1 MLCESGVVREVG
13 DAYDEQAELYA
24 SLFLHELRNDEQ
36 SLQML
41 DRLAALVPDGAPV
54 LDVGC
59 GPGGLVQHLVELG
72 LDASGIDLSPGQIAQ
87 ARAAF
92 PECRFEVG
100 NLTDLQVDDGSLG
113 GITSK
118 YSIIHLDPGRLA
130 DTFAEWRR
138 ALSPGAPLFLSFF
151 GSRSAEAHGTPF
163 DHKVVTAHE
172 LCPTTVSSLLDA
184 AGFVDVETTATP
196 IPPGGRP
203 FDHVT
208 MLARAAAG

>member
-1 MLCESGVVREVG
+1 MTDAVG
-13 DAYDEQAELYA
+13 DAYDEKAELYA
-24 SLFLHELRNDEQ
+24 SLFLHELQNDEQ
-36 SLQML
+36 SLRVL
-41 DRLAALVPDGAPV
+41 DRFAALVPDGEPV

-72 LDASGIDLSPGQIAQ
+72 LDASGVDLSPGQIAQ

-92 PECRFEVG
+92 PERRFEVG
-100 NLTDLQVDDGSLG
+100 DLTDLQVDDGSLG

-118 YSIIHLDPGRLA
+118 YSIIHLDPARLG
-130 DTFAEWRR
+130 DTFSGWCRVLQA
-138 ALSPGAPLFLSFF
+138 GAPLFLSFF
-151 GSRSAEAHGTPF
+151 GSRTAEAHGTPF
-163 DHKVVTAHE
+163 DHKVVTAYE
-172 LCPTTVSSLLDA
+172 LWPPTVSSLLAA

-208 MLARAAAG
+208 MLARVAAG

>member
-1 MLCESGVVREVG
+1 MREVG
-13 DAYDEQAELYA
+13 DAYDEKAELYA

-36 SLQML
+36 SL
-41 DRLAALVPDGAPV
+41 RALERFAPLVSDGARV

-72 LDASGIDLSPGQIAQ
+72 LDASGVDLSPGQIAQ

-92 PECRFEVG
+92 PERRFEVG
-100 NLTDLQVDDGSLG
+100 DLTDLQVDDGSLG

-118 YSIIHLDPGRLA
+118 YSIIHLDCARLG
-130 DTFAEWRR
+130 DTFSGWRR
-138 ALSPGAPLFLSFF
+138 ALQAGAPLFLSFF

-163 DHKVVTAHE
+163 DHKVVTAYE
-172 LCPTTVSSLLDA
+172 LWPPTVSSLLDA

-208 MLARAAAG
+208 MLARVAAG